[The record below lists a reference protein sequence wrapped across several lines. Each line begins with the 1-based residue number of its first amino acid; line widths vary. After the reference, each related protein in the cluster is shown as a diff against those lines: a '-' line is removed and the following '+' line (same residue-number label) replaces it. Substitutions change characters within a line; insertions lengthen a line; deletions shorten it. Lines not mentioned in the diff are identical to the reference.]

1 MRKIGMGVKQNGMDL
16 AAENARLK
24 RENADL
30 AAENARLKKALRKYE
45 KKGKADAGEHDIEQN
60 ITASEDAEGHK
71 ASESEAP
78 VAK

>member
-16 AAENARLK
+16 AAENAKLK

-45 KKGKADAGEHDIEQN
+45 KKGKADAGEHD
-60 ITASEDAEGHK
+60 SEDAEGHK